1 VTQLREF
8 TLEGTIEGQ
17 PAVAHW
23 RKGVLTADAELRRR
37 AELVVLLGE
46 EFAVDDGNNGVV
58 RASLVEGGY
67 AAMLTLMRAFSEVS
81 TVEVALP
88 GSPRARA
95 DRLFRSFRATLPL
108 NDN

>member
-1 VTQLREF
+1 MTELSEF
-8 TLEGTIEGQ
+8 VLKGTVDGRPSVVEW
-17 PAVAHW
+17 HD
-23 RKGVLTADAELRRR
+23 GVLHADPDLRRR

-95 DRLFRSFRATLPL
+95 DRLFRSFRATLPR
-108 NDN
+108 NHN